1 MFSPQCGKENEAGA
15 RFCGD
20 CGATIADPMPA
31 PSPTPVQSAEPLR
44 TVTPGAAGEVVPP
57 GVKWGVLGVSVL
69 LPVVGLVMGLYYWIK
84 AESPDKVATGKLWFF
99 GALALSVVYSLLS
112 SAQQY

>member
-1 MFSPQCGKENEAGA
+1 MFCPQCGKENEAGA
-15 RFCGD
+15 RFCGH
-20 CGATIADPMPA
+20 CGATIAEPMPA

-44 TVTPGAAGEVVPP
+44 IVTPGAAGEVVSP

-99 GALALSVVYSLLS
+99 GALALSVVYSLLG